1 MYRFR
6 AFLFLL
12 VFLMVGS
19 VDAKESTVMVM
30 GDSLSAGYGI
40 DITEGWVALLET
52 EMATKHSLKWINASV
67 SGETTSGGKA
77 RLDQLLK
84 THQPDYVILE
94 LGGNDGLRG
103 QPLNLIRNNLQ
114 SMIDSIHQQ
123 KANILLVG
131 MKIPPNYGERYTQ
144 SFTNIYSELAE
155 KNNLLLVPFLLE
167 GVATNPSLMQ
177 NDGIHPTAEGQPL
190 VMENVKGYFERL
202 LGEAGRGSQ
211 ASK

>member
-1 MYRFR
+1 MQKFR
-6 AFLFLL
+6 IYLFLL
-12 VFLMVGS
+12 ASLVFGS
-19 VDAKESTVMVM
+19 VNAKESTVLVV

-40 DITEGWVALLET
+40 DIKEGWVALLET
-52 EMATKHSLKWINASV
+52 DMAANHQLKWINASV

-123 KANILLVG
+123 EAKILLLG
-131 MKIPPNYGERYTQ
+131 MQIPPNYGERYTQ
-144 SFTNIYSELAE
+144 SFAKIYSELAK

-167 GVATNPSLMQ
+167 GVATNPLLMQ

-190 VMENVKGYFERL
+190 VMENVKGYFEKL
-202 LGEAGRGSQ
+202 LE
-211 ASK
+211 

>member
-1 MYRFR
+1 MQKFR
-6 AFLFLL
+6 IYLFLL
-12 VFLMVGS
+12 ASLVFGS
-19 VDAKESTVMVM
+19 VNAKESTVLVV

-40 DITEGWVALLET
+40 DIKQGWVALLET
-52 EMATKHSLKWINASV
+52 EMATKHQLKWINASV

-123 KANILLVG
+123 EAKILLLG
-131 MKIPPNYGERYTQ
+131 MQIPPNYGARYTE
-144 SFTNIYSELAE
+144 SFAKTYSELAK
-155 KNNLLLVPFLLE
+155 KNDLLLVPFLLE

-190 VMENVKGYFERL
+190 VMENVKGYFEKL
-202 LGEAGRGSQ
+202 LEKPSP
-211 ASK
+211 

>member
-202 LGEAGRGSQ
+202 LGEAVRGSQ

>member
-6 AFLFLL
+6 IYFFLL
-12 VFLMVGS
+12 TLILTGS
-19 VDAKESTVMVM
+19 ANAKETSVLVM

-40 DITEGWVALLET
+40 DIKQGWVALLET
-52 EMATKHSLKWINASV
+52 EMAGKHRLKWINASV

-103 QPLNLIRNNLQ
+103 QPLKLIRDNLQ

-123 KANILLVG
+123 DAKILLLG
-131 MKIPPNYGERYTQ
+131 MQIPPNYGARYTE
-144 SFTNIYSELAE
+144 SFAKIYSELAE

-167 GVATNPSLMQ
+167 GVATNPTLMQ

-190 VMENVKGYFERL
+190 VMENVRGYFEKL
-202 LGEAGRGSQ
+202 LEKPSP
-211 ASK
+211 

>member
-1 MYRFR
+1 MQKFR
-6 AFLFLL
+6 IYLFLL
-12 VFLMVGS
+12 ASLVFGS
-19 VDAKESTVMVM
+19 VNAKESTVLVV

-40 DITEGWVALLET
+40 DIKEGWVALLET
-52 EMATKHSLKWINASV
+52 DMAAKHQLKWINASV

-103 QPLNLIRNNLQ
+103 QPLNLIRKNLQ
-114 SMIDSIHQQ
+114 SMIDRIHQQ
-123 KANILLVG
+123 EAKILLLG
-131 MKIPPNYGERYTQ
+131 MQIPPNYGARYAE
-144 SFTNIYSELAE
+144 SFAKIYSELAK

-177 NDGIHPTAEGQPL
+177 SDGIHPTAEGQPL
-190 VMENVKGYFERL
+190 VMQNVKGYFEKL
-202 LGEAGRGSQ
+202 LE
-211 ASK
+211 

>member
-6 AFLFLL
+6 IYFFLL
-12 VFLMVGS
+12 TLILTGS
-19 VDAKESTVMVM
+19 VSAKESSVLVM

-40 DITEGWVALLET
+40 EITQGWAALLET
-52 EMATKHSLKWINASV
+52 EMAAKHQLKWINASV

-103 QPLNLIRNNLQ
+103 QPLNFIRNNLQ

-123 KANILLVG
+123 KAKILLLG
-131 MKIPPNYGERYTQ
+131 MQIPPNYGARYAE
-144 SFTNIYSELAE
+144 SFANIYSELA
-155 KNNLLLVPFLLE
+155 KTNNLLLVPFLLE

-190 VMENVKGYFERL
+190 VMENVKGDFEKL
-202 LGEAGRGSQ
+202 LE
-211 ASK
+211 

>member
-6 AFLFLL
+6 IYFFLL
-12 VFLMVGS
+12 TLLLTGS
-19 VDAKESTVMVM
+19 VSAKETSVLVM

-40 DITEGWVALLET
+40 EITQGWVALLET
-52 EMATKHSLKWINASV
+52 EMATKHQLKWINASV

-103 QPLNLIRNNLQ
+103 QPLSLIRNNLQ

-123 KANILLVG
+123 EAKILLLG
-131 MKIPPNYGERYTQ
+131 MQIPPNYGARYTE
-144 SFTNIYSELAE
+144 SFAKIYSELAE

-190 VMENVKGYFERL
+190 VMENVRGYFERL
-202 LGEAGRGSQ
+202 LED
-211 ASK
+211 

>member
-6 AFLFLL
+6 IYFFLL
-12 VFLMVGS
+12 TLLLTGS
-19 VDAKESTVMVM
+19 VSAKESRVLVM

-40 DITEGWVALLET
+40 DIKQGWVALLET
-52 EMATKHSLKWINASV
+52 EMTAKHQLKWINASV

-123 KANILLVG
+123 EAKILLLG
-131 MKIPPNYGERYTQ
+131 MQIPPNYGERYTQ
-144 SFTNIYSELAE
+144 SFAKIYSELAE
-155 KNNLLLVPFLLE
+155 KNHLLLVPFLLE

-190 VMENVKGYFERL
+190 VMENVRGYFEKL
-202 LGEAGRGSQ
+202 LEN
-211 ASK
+211 

>member
-6 AFLFLL
+6 IYFFLL
-12 VFLMVGS
+12 TLLLTGS
-19 VDAKESTVMVM
+19 VSAKETSVLVM

-40 DITEGWVALLET
+40 DISQGWVALLET
-52 EMATKHSLKWINASV
+52 EMAAKHQLKWINASV

-123 KANILLVG
+123 DAKILLLG
-131 MKIPPNYGERYTQ
+131 MQIPPNYGERYTQ
-144 SFTNIYSELAE
+144 SFAKIYSELAE

-167 GVATNPSLMQ
+167 GVATNPTLMQ

-190 VMENVKGYFERL
+190 VMENVRDYFEKL
-202 LGEAGRGSQ
+202 LE
-211 ASK
+211 

>member
-1 MYRFR
+1 MQKFR
-6 AFLFLL
+6 IYLFLL
-12 VFLMVGS
+12 ASLVFGS
-19 VDAKESTVMVM
+19 VNAKESTVLVV

-40 DITEGWVALLET
+40 DIKQGWVALLET
-52 EMATKHSLKWINASV
+52 EMATKHQLKWINASV

-123 KANILLVG
+123 KAKILLLG
-131 MKIPPNYGERYTQ
+131 MQIPPNYGARYTE
-144 SFTNIYSELAE
+144 SFAKIYSELAK
-155 KNNLLLVPFLLE
+155 KNDLLLVPFLLE

-190 VMENVKGYFERL
+190 VMENVKGYFEKL
-202 LGEAGRGSQ
+202 LEKPSP
-211 ASK
+211 

>member
-6 AFLFLL
+6 IYFFLL
-12 VFLMVGS
+12 TLLLTGS
-19 VDAKESTVMVM
+19 VSAKETNVLVM

-40 DITEGWVALLET
+40 DITQGWVALLET
-52 EMATKHSLKWINASV
+52 EMAAKHQLKWINASV

-114 SMIDSIHQQ
+114 SMIDSIQQQ
-123 KANILLVG
+123 KAKILLIG
-131 MKIPPNYGERYTQ
+131 MQIPPNYGERYTQ
-144 SFTNIYSELAE
+144 SFAKIYRELAE

-190 VMENVKGYFERL
+190 MMENVRGYFERL
-202 LGEAGRGSQ
+202 L
-211 ASK
+211 K

>member
-6 AFLFLL
+6 IYFFLL
-12 VFLMVGS
+12 TLILTGS
-19 VDAKESTVMVM
+19 VSAKESSVLVM

-40 DITEGWVALLET
+40 EITQGWAALLET
-52 EMATKHSLKWINASV
+52 EMAAKHQLKWINASV

-103 QPLNLIRNNLQ
+103 QPLNFIRNNLQ

-123 KANILLVG
+123 KAKILLLG
-131 MKIPPNYGERYTQ
+131 MQIPPNYGARYAE
-144 SFTNIYSELAE
+144 SFANIYSELA
-155 KNNLLLVPFLLE
+155 KTNNLLLVPFLLE

-190 VMENVKGYFERL
+190 VMENVRGYFEKL
-202 LGEAGRGSQ
+202 LE
-211 ASK
+211 

>member
-1 MYRFR
+1 MQKFR
-6 AFLFLL
+6 IYLFLL
-12 VFLMVGS
+12 ASLIFGS
-19 VDAKESTVMVM
+19 VNAKESTVLVV

-40 DITEGWVALLET
+40 DIKQGWVALLET
-52 EMATKHSLKWINASV
+52 DMAAKYQLKWINASV

-123 KANILLVG
+123 QAKILLLG
-131 MKIPPNYGERYTQ
+131 MQIPPNYGARYTE
-144 SFTNIYSELAE
+144 SFAKIYSELAK

-190 VMENVKGYFERL
+190 VMENVRGYFEKL
-202 LGEAGRGSQ
+202 LEN
-211 ASK
+211 